1 MKNKLSRLRGFTLV
15 ELMVTLSIAAVLMMI
30 AVPSLETYRRNSEL
44 TSATNTLLAA
54 INAARGE
61 AMKRGM
67 SAMVVPMGNDSNWNA
82 GWVVFVDSDRTQ
94 TFDATQDLT
103 VLTQAPLP
111 NYLNVAGNGTASLGV
126 SYVMFD
132 PSGYSRTKA
141 GGFNNLTISLARTD
155 VAANAQA
162 NETRRVIVL
171 NTGRVR
177 TCKPTSATDANCLA
191 NPNSTQY

>member
-1 MKNKLSRLRGFTLV
+1 MKNQLSRLRGFTLI

-67 SAMVVPMGNDSNWNA
+67 SAMVVPAGNGNNWNG
-82 GWVVFVDSDRTQ
+82 GWVVFIDSNRTQ
-94 TFDATQDLT
+94 VFDAAQDLT
-103 VLTQAPLP
+103 VLTQPALP

-126 SYVMFD
+126 AYILFD

-141 GGFNNLTISLARTD
+141 GGFNNLTINLARTD
-155 VAANAQA
+155 VPAASQA
-162 NETRRVIVL
+162 TETRRIMVL

-177 TCKPTSATDANCLA
+177 SCKPTSATDVNCLA
-191 NPNSTQY
+191 NPGATQY